1 MIIENI
7 ESVHAKQ
14 QRNPKLS
21 GKSLQNKGKQLLLNT
36 FTKEQLAHYYR
47 IMCSARLI
55 DNKLLIM
62 LRQGKGFFHIGGSG
76 HEAAQIGVAAH
87 INPSRDWSY
96 PYYRNLAYCLTLGM
110 DTQEVMLNFFA
121 KGEAACSGGRQMY
134 GHWGDPALRT
144 VSQSSP
150 TGTQYLQATGTALG
164 CKYNNKGKN
173 PSDVEIVYVSSGE
186 GATSQ
191 GDFHEAVNEAARR
204 KLPVLFHIEDN
215 GYAISVPIREQ
226 VSGQSVYKMT
236 AGYEGLHRFD
246 VDGNDFFEV
255 YEAARK
261 AVELCRNG
269 EGPCLIN
276 SKVVRLLPHSSSD
289 NHLKYR
295 TREEIEEDQRRDC
308 IPRYEERLLE
318 EGIFT
323 REELNRIKVATK
335 EEIDR
340 AAIWAEGR
348 PDPDP
353 ATAKNH
359 VYSDTLPAVQF
370 EVSEKQGESIVMVD
384 AINHALD
391 EEMKN
396 NPKMLIFGEDVA
408 GGKGGVF
415 TATQGLTAKYGA
427 DRVFNSPLAESTII
441 GSAIGLSVIGYKPVV
456 EIQFG
461 DYIWTAMM
469 QLRNEVAT
477 MRYRSNNNWKC
488 PMVVRVAVG
497 GYIHGGLYHSQNIEA
512 FFAHIPGLY
521 VAYPSNAA
529 DAKGLLKAACRMD
542 DPVLFLEHKYL
553 YRQGFAKSPEPD
565 ENYFVPFGKA
575 NVVREGSDV
584 TIVTYGALVHRAMV
598 ASHHIERE
606 LGAQVEVIDLR
617 TIVPYDKESIMNSV
631 KKTGKV
637 MVLHEDTLTQGF
649 GAEIA
654 AFISENC
661 FEYLDAPVARVAGAD
676 TPIPYHSA
684 LEKEILPNEH
694 MIFEQLKKLAKY

>member
-1 MIIENI
+1 
-7 ESVHAKQ
+7 
-14 QRNPKLS
+14 
-21 GKSLQNKGKQLLLNT
+21 
-36 FTKEQLAHYYR
+36 
-47 IMCSARLI
+47 
-55 DNKLLIM
+55 
-62 LRQGKGFFHIGGSG
+62 
-76 HEAAQIGVAAH
+76 
-87 INPSRDWSY
+87 
-96 PYYRNLAYCLTLGM
+96 
-110 DTQEVMLNFFA
+110 
-121 KGEAACSGGRQMY
+121 
-134 GHWGDPALRT
+134 
-144 VSQSSP
+144 
-150 TGTQYLQATGTALG
+150 
-164 CKYNNKGKN
+164 
-173 PSDVEIVYVSSGE
+173 SSGE

-191 GDFHEAVNEAARR
+191 GDFHEAINEAARR

-215 GYAISVPIREQ
+215 GYAISVPIKEQ
-226 VSGQSVYKMT
+226 VCGQSVYKAT

-261 AVELCRNG
+261 AVELCRSG

-295 TREEIEEDQRRDC
+295 TREEIEEDQRNDC
-308 IPRYEERLLE
+308 IPRYEDRLLE

-323 REELNRIKVATK
+323 REELHRIKSAAK

-340 AAIWAEGR
+340 AAVWAEGR
-348 PDPDP
+348 PDPSP
-353 ATAKNH
+353 ETAKLH
-359 VYSDTLPAVQF
+359 VYSDTPPPVEF
-370 EVSEKQGESIVMVD
+370 EASENRGESIVMVD

-391 EEMKN
+391 EEMRN
-396 NPKMLIFGEDVA
+396 NPKMLIYGEDVA

-415 TATQGLTAKYGA
+415 TATQGLTAKYGS
-427 DRVFNSPLAESTII
+427 DRVFNSQLAESTII
-441 GSAIGLSVIGYKPVV
+441 GTAIGLSVIGYKPVV

-488 PMVVRVAVG
+488 PMVVRVPVG

-529 DAKGLLKAACRMD
+529 DAKALLKTACRMD

-565 ENYFVPFGKA
+565 ENYFLPLGKA
-575 NVVREGSDV
+575 KIVREGSDI
-584 TIVTYGALVHRAMV
+584 TIVTYGSLVHRAAV
-598 ASHHIERE
+598 AALHIERE
-606 LGAQVEVIDLR
+606 MGVQVEVIDLR
-617 TIVPYDKESIMNSV
+617 TIIPYDKEAILKSV

-637 MVLHEDTLTQGF
+637 IVLHEDTLTQGF
-649 GAEIA
+649 GAELA

-661 FEYLDAPVARVAGAD
+661 FEYLDAPIMRVAGAD
-676 TPIPYHSA
+676 TPIPYHSI
-684 LEKEILPNEH
+684 LEKEVLPNEH
-694 MIFEQLKKLAKY
+694 IIFEQLKKLAQY